1 MGFFD
6 LFRRAAPIAERNA
19 LMDFLDAQAAFLTQ
33 KGMFEYSRARAGPYG
48 NVLFSDEVFLAEL
61 EKSRWV
67 AFPVSLAMVGE
78 AVEGVLRPGAG
89 DRRNRLLHGMR
100 AAALAIIDRYPVPAV
115 LSAHVWAEARRQL
128 EQDLMFVGLHGIKRV
143 MDIPLRYV
151 DRYVA
156 AMPIHEKLRAKDAP
170 TIHNYLKT
178 NLCNIHDVFV
188 RRADVPA
195 LVESLTTP
203 D

>member
-6 LFRRAAPIAERNA
+6 LFRRAEPIAERGA
-19 LMDFLDAQAAFLTQ
+19 LMAFLDAQAAFLTQ

-61 EKSRWV
+61 EKARWI
-67 AFPVSLAMVGE
+67 AFPVGLAMVGRGSGRRL
-78 AVEGVLRPGAG
+78 AAGGRRSPRP
-89 DRRNRLLHGMR
+89 RL
-100 AAALAIIDRYPVPAV
+100 
-115 LSAHVWAEARRQL
+115 ARRTRRRARYHRSLSRAGGSEHRRLGGSAASIGARSYACRPAWYQAC
-128 EQDLMFVGLHGIKRV
+128 HGHPA
-143 MDIPLRYV
+143 PLCRF
-151 DRYVA
+151 
-156 AMPIHEKLRAKDAP
+156 
-170 TIHNYLKT
+170 KT

-195 LVESLTTP
+195 LVESLTTA